1 MNTFMKIRASS
12 PVLRVGLICLTILG
26 AFVIKAAYGAE
37 LTVGMSTALSGPV
50 SALGRG
56 MKQGIEAHF
65 KKVNDAG
72 GVNGHTLRLVA
83 LDDSYQPDPAVSNVH
98 RLIDLDQSL
107 AIIGN
112 VGTPTASVTVPI
124 VNDKQVLLFGP
135 FTGAGLL
142 RRSPPDRYVIN
153 YRASYAEETAA
164 MIQGLLKLGIKP
176 QQIAFFTQEDAYGDS
191 GYEGGI
197 KALRAVG
204 YKDTGKLV
212 HGRYKRNTLNV
223 EDGLITILD
232 AKIKPR
238 AIIMVGAYAPC
249 AKFIKLAKKLLPGT
263 LFLNVSFVGSDALA
277 AALGGDGEGVIITQ
291 VVPHY
296 ASDLPGVV
304 EYRQALGKYAPDAA
318 PGFVSLEG
326 YLVAKIFA
334 EGLKRMGN
342 PPSRESVVDAIESL
356 KDLDI
361 GIGITLTYSK
371 TEHQGSHKVWA
382 TAIKEGKFV
391 PLDW

>member
-1 MNTFMKIRASS
+1 
-12 PVLRVGLICLTILG
+12 
-26 AFVIKAAYGAE
+26 
-37 LTVGMSTALSGPV
+37 MSTALSGPV

-56 MKQGIEAHF
+56 MKQGVEAHF

-72 GVNGHTLRLVA
+72 GVHGHMLRLVA
-83 LDDSYQPDPAVSNVH
+83 LDDSYQPEPAVANVH
-98 RLIDLDQSL
+98 RLIDQDH
-107 AIIGN
+107 AIALLGN

-124 VNDKQVLLFGP
+124 VNDKKVLLFGP

-153 YRASYAEETAA
+153 YRASYVEETAA
-164 MIQGLLKLGIKP
+164 MIQGLLKLGVKP

-191 GYEGGI
+191 GYEGGTR
-197 KALRAVG
+197 ALRAVG
-204 YKDTGKLV
+204 YKDAGKLA

-249 AKFIKLAKKLLPGT
+249 AKFIKLARKLLQGT

-277 AALGGDGEGVIITQ
+277 AALGRDGEGVIITQ

-296 ASDLPGVV
+296 ETDLPGVV
-304 EYRQALGKYAPDAA
+304 EYRQALGKYAPDAT

-326 YLVAKIFA
+326 YLAAKIFV
-334 EGLKRMGN
+334 EGLKRTGN
-342 PPSRESVVDAIESL
+342 PPTRENVVDGIESL

-361 GIGITLTYSK
+361 GIGIKLTYST

-382 TAIKEGKFV
+382 TVIKEGKFV